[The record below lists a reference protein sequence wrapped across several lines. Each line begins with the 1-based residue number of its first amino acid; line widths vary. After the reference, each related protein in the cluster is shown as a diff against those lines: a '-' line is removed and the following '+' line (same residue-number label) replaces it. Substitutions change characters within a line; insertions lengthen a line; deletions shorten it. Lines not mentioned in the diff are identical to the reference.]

1 MRFSGFTDE
10 WKKSNLGNISSN
22 EMYGMNSAAKDYD
35 GFNKYIRITD
45 ISETSNK
52 FIPNPL
58 TSPDGYL
65 EDKYKLKKGD
75 IVFARTGASTG
86 KTYLYDDND
95 RNLYFAGFL
104 IKFHID
110 NANPKFIFYNTLKEE
125 YLNWVSIMS
134 VRSGQPGINSNE
146 YKKLPII
153 LPSLDEQNEIS
164 NFLTSIDKKIDLLE
178 RKHQFYQE
186 FKKYLMQQIFTQK
199 LRFIEE
205 TWSSEKLG
213 NLCKIT
219 MGQSP
224 SSKNYSKNSN
234 DTILIQ
240 GNADLISGKIVPRIY
255 TSEIT
260 KLSYPG
266 DIILTVRAP
275 VGDLAINEFD
285 SCIGRGVCSIK
296 GNKFIYYYLESL
308 KDKHVWERLSQGST
322 FESVNSNDIKNLNL
336 KIPSNSTQ
344 NHIINFFTAIDTKIE
359 LLQKKHGEYIRFKQY
374 LMQNIFADKSAEKLR
389 FNFTDDWKQYKLKDV
404 LTVKSSSISINQ
416 LEENTGDYPLYGA
429 SGFLKNID
437 FCEMDVD
444 YISIVK
450 DGSGVGNLSFHEK
463 NSSIVNTSQY
473 LLPKKNFNINFL
485 YYLLQTINLMKY
497 VNGSSI
503 PHIYFKDYCIEK
515 INIPSL
521 DEQEKIGKLFVDVD
535 ITMENL
541 NKNINATQEF
551 KKGLLQQMFV

>member
-1 MRFSGFTDE
+1 MSEEKLVPKLRFSGFTDE

-199 LRFIEE
+199 LRFADSDSCWKEISLKDIG
-205 TWSSEKLG
+205 TFYRGHS
-213 NLCKIT
+213 
-219 MGQSP
+219 
-224 SSKNYSKNSN
+224 YNSTN
-234 DTILIQ
+234 VADEGLLVLRSNNIQ
-240 GNADLISGKIVPRIY
+240 GNVLDF
-255 TSEIT
+255 SEDGLQFVD
-260 KLSYPG
+260 K
-266 DIILTVRAP
+266 DCKK
-275 VGDLAINEFD
+275 E
-285 SCIGRGVCSIK
+285 
-296 GNKFIYYYLESL
+296 LEL
-308 KDKHVWERLSQGST
+308 QK
-322 FESVNSNDIKNLNL
+322 NDIV
-336 KIPSNSTQ
+336 ICMSNGTRR
-344 NHIINFFTAIDTKIE
+344 
-359 LLQKKHGEYIRFKQY
+359 LVG
-374 LMQNIFADKSAEKLR
+374 KSAEYTGNYENKVTVGAFCSIFRTENKLAKYLFQTESYKKNLYLILAGTNINNLKNSDLEKFK
-389 FNFTDDWKQYKLKDV
+389 FNIPTNESEINKIHDLFV
-404 LTVKSSSISINQ
+404 SIDNKIDYNKKQ
-416 LEENTGDYPLYGA
+416 LEE
-429 SGFLKNID
+429 
-437 FCEMDVD
+437 
-444 YISIVK
+444 
-450 DGSGVGNLSFHEK
+450 
-463 NSSIVNTSQY
+463 
-473 LLPKKNFNINFL
+473 
-485 YYLLQTINLMKY
+485 
-497 VNGSSI
+497 
-503 PHIYFKDYCIEK
+503 
-515 INIPSL
+515 
-521 DEQEKIGKLFVDVD
+521 
-535 ITMENL
+535 ITL
-541 NKNINATQEF
+541 F
-551 KKGLLQQMFV
+551 KKGLSSKCLLYN

>member
-1 MRFSGFTDE
+1 MSEEKLVPKLRFSGFTDE

-199 LRFIEE
+199 LRF
-205 TWSSEKLG
+205 
-213 NLCKIT
+213 
-219 MGQSP
+219 
-224 SSKNYSKNSN
+224 
-234 DTILIQ
+234 
-240 GNADLISGKIVPRIY
+240 
-255 TSEIT
+255 
-260 KLSYPG
+260 
-266 DIILTVRAP
+266 
-275 VGDLAINEFD
+275 
-285 SCIGRGVCSIK
+285 
-296 GNKFIYYYLESL
+296 
-308 KDKHVWERLSQGST
+308 
-322 FESVNSNDIKNLNL
+322 
-336 KIPSNSTQ
+336 
-344 NHIINFFTAIDTKIE
+344 
-359 LLQKKHGEYIRFKQY
+359 
-374 LMQNIFADKSAEKLR
+374 
-389 FNFTDDWKQYKLKDV
+389 NFTDDWKQYKLKDV

-416 LEENTGDYPLYGA
+416 LKENTGDYPLYGA